1 MGEPADKGV
10 YEALNTGFAR
20 ATRGIMGWLSA
31 SNKLHTSGLF
41 VVGRVFAEQPEV
53 KWITGRPMRVDSRR
67 EIMDTRT
74 LPHLSRYRFLPGRW
88 GICWARTDLRSCP

>member
-1 MGEPADKGV
+1 
-10 YEALNTGFAR
+10 
-20 ATRGIMGWLSA
+20 MGWLSA